1 MGLAIAILLTL
12 AMLGSVMWVMP
23 SPREKQLTAMR
34 QKAMGQGI
42 KVRLLDQKQAA
53 NLYPWVDNHR
63 GFVTYELSLPAG
75 QKWPIKSAMVVPV
88 DQSAL
93 HELDRQHEL
102 TQAVSEQGCF
112 DDLPDTAE
120 AMVFYAG
127 CVGLLWREDSGDEGV
142 DKVYKALGTAREL
155 DLTEEVLNSIS

>member
-23 SPREKQLTAMR
+23 SPREKQLTEMR
-34 QKAMGQGI
+34 QKAMGLGI
-42 KVRLLDQKQAA
+42 KVKLLDQKQAA

-75 QKWPIKSAMVVPV
+75 QKWPIKSAKVVPV

-93 HELDRQHEL
+93 HELDREHGL
-102 TQAVSEQGCF
+102 TQIVTTQGCL

-120 AMVFYAG
+120 AMVFYSG
-127 CVGLLWREDSGDEGV
+127 CVGLLWREDSGEEEV
-142 DKVYKALGTAREL
+142 DKVYKALDTARKMN
-155 DLTEEVLNSIS
+155 LTDQ